1 MKKGTGKNLSTS
13 KQYNRGLILQ
23 LIATNEATSRIELA
37 TTTKLTKMTITNI
50 VSEYIEH
57 GIVEQCEEKITE
69 GSGRNPIRLR
79 IAEKA
84 PTVIG
89 LYITRDKIEAV
100 LCTLGLEILNRKV
113 MPFKTL
119 KKEEVRQYSYH
130 VIDQL
135 LAETDLKVLGIG
147 VAVMGPVDINNG
159 IILNPPH
166 FFGIENVNITQFLE
180 ERYGLPVMVDHDQ
193 NSAAQAEVLFGAGKN
208 VQDFIFLGITKGIGS
223 GFVSDGKVF
232 HNKMGM
238 ASELG
243 HISIDRNGKRC
254 ACGNRGCLEV
264 YACVDAMEEKLHK
277 VTGENHTFQ
286 EFCKMK
292 KRRDVDKVLREMVND
307 IAVAIVSGINILHPQ
322 LVILGNECMD
332 WDDKYV
338 YLLEEKVNEEK
349 FTQNYGRVPIRKAYF
364 GKDSQLLGAA
374 ANVLYHIFSGK
385 LPLF

>member
-1 MKKGTGKNLSTS
+1 MKKGIGKNLSTS

-37 TTTKLTKMTITNI
+37 TTTMLTKMTITNI

-135 LAETDLKVLGIG
+135 LAETYLKVLGIG

-180 ERYGLPVMVDHDQ
+180 ERYGLPVVVDHDQ

-264 YACVDAMEEKLHK
+264 YACVDAMEEKLRK

-286 EFCKMK
+286 EFCRMK
-292 KRRDVDKVLREMVND
+292 KRRDVDKVLREMVDD

-374 ANVLYHIFSGK
+374 ANVLYHMFSGK

>member
-1 MKKGTGKNLSTS
+1 MKKGIGKNLSTS

-37 TTTKLTKMTITNI
+37 TTTMLTKMTITNI

-180 ERYGLPVMVDHDQ
+180 ERYGLPVVVDHDQ

-264 YACVDAMEEKLHK
+264 YACVDAMEEKLRK

-286 EFCKMK
+286 EFCRMK
-292 KRRDVDKVLREMVND
+292 KRRDVDKVLREMVDD

-322 LVILGNECMD
+322 LVLLGNECMD

-374 ANVLYHIFSGK
+374 ANVLYHMFSGK

>member
-1 MKKGTGKNLSTS
+1 MKKGIGKNLSTS
-13 KQYNRGLILQ
+13 KQYNRGLTLQ
-23 LIATNEATSRIELA
+23 LIATNEATSRVELA
-37 TTTKLTKMTITNI
+37 TTTQLTKMTITNI
-50 VSEYIEH
+50 VSEYIENN
-57 GIVEQCEEKITE
+57 IVEECEEKITE
-69 GSGRNPIRLR
+69 GCGRNPVRLR
-79 IAEKA
+79 ISEKA
-84 PTVIG
+84 PNVIG

-100 LCTLGLEILNRKV
+100 LCTLSLEILNRKIV
-113 MPFKTL
+113 PFKTL
-119 KKEEVRQYSYH
+119 KKEEVRQFSNR
-130 VIDQL
+130 VIDEI
-135 LAETDLKVLGIG
+135 LAETDSKVVGIG

-159 IILNPPH
+159 IVLNPPH

-180 ERYGLPVMVDHDQ
+180 ERYGLPVVVDHDQ

-254 ACGNRGCLEV
+254 ECGNRGCLEM
-264 YACVDAMEEKLHK
+264 YASVDVMKEKLQK
-277 VTGENHTFQ
+277 VTGENRTFR
-286 EFCKMK
+286 EFCKMS
-292 KRRDVDKVLREMVND
+292 KRREVDKVMREMVDD
-307 IAVAIVSGINILHPQ
+307 IAVAIVSGINILHPE

-338 YLLEEKVNEEK
+338 YLLEEKANQEK

-374 ANVLYHIFSGK
+374 ANVLYQIFRGK
-385 LPLF
+385 LLLF

>member
-135 LAETDLKVLGIG
+135 LEETDLKVLGIG

-180 ERYGLPVMVDHDQ
+180 ERYGFPVVVDHDQ

-264 YACVDAMEEKLHK
+264 YACVDAMEEKLRK

>member
-180 ERYGLPVMVDHDQ
+180 ERYGLPVVVDHDQ

-264 YACVDAMEEKLHK
+264 YACVDAMEEKLRK

>member
-50 VSEYIEH
+50 ISEYIEH
-57 GIVEQCEEKITE
+57 GIVEQCDEKVTE
-69 GSGRNPIRLR
+69 GCGRNPIRLR
-79 IAEKA
+79 ISEAA

-100 LCTLGLEILNRKV
+100 LCTFSLEILNRKV
-113 MPFKTL
+113 IPFKTL
-119 KKEEVRQYSYH
+119 KKEEVRQYSYS
-130 VIDQL
+130 VIDQIMQ
-135 LAETDLKVLGIG
+135 ETDSRVLGIG

-180 ERYGLPVMVDHDQ
+180 ERYGLPIVVDHDQ

-243 HISIDRNGKRC
+243 HISIDRNGRRC

-264 YACVDAMEEKLHK
+264 YACVDVMEEKLRK
-277 VTGENHTFQ
+277 VTGENHTYQ

-292 KRRDVDKVLREMVND
+292 KRRDVDKVIREMIDDV
-307 IAVAIVSGINILHPQ
+307 AVAIVSGINILHPQ
-322 LVILGNECMD
+322 LVILGNECME
-332 WDDKYV
+332 WDDRYV

-374 ANVLYHIFSGK
+374 ANVLYKVFSGK
-385 LPLF
+385 LSLF

>member
-135 LAETDLKVLGIG
+135 LEETDLKVLGIG

-180 ERYGLPVMVDHDQ
+180 ERYGLPVVVDHDQ

-243 HISIDRNGKRC
+243 HISIDRNGKRG

-264 YACVDAMEEKLHK
+264 YACVDAMEEKLRK

>member
-135 LAETDLKVLGIG
+135 LEETDLKVLGIG
-147 VAVMGPVDINNG
+147 VAAMGPVDITNG
-159 IILNPPH
+159 IILTPPH

-180 ERYGLPVMVDHDQ
+180 ERYGLPVVVDHDQ

-243 HISIDRNGKRC
+243 HISIDRNGQRC

-264 YACVDAMEEKLHK
+264 YACVDAMEEKLRK

>member
-1 MKKGTGKNLSTS
+1 MKKGIGKNLSTS

-37 TTTKLTKMTITNI
+37 TTTMLTKMTITNI

-135 LAETDLKVLGIG
+135 FAETDLKVLGIG

-180 ERYGLPVMVDHDQ
+180 ERYGLPVVVDHDQ

-264 YACVDAMEEKLHK
+264 YACVDAMEEKLRK

-292 KRRDVDKVLREMVND
+292 KRRDVDKVLREMVDD

>member
-1 MKKGTGKNLSTS
+1 MKKGIGKNLSTS

-37 TTTKLTKMTITNI
+37 TTTMLTKMTITNI

-180 ERYGLPVMVDHDQ
+180 ERYGLPVVVDHDQ

-264 YACVDAMEEKLHK
+264 YACVDAMEEKLRK

-286 EFCKMK
+286 EFCRMK
-292 KRRDVDKVLREMVND
+292 KRRDVDKVLREMVDD

-374 ANVLYHIFSGK
+374 ANVLYYMFSGK

>member
-1 MKKGTGKNLSTS
+1 MKKGIGKNLSTS

-37 TTTKLTKMTITNI
+37 TTTMLTKMTITNI

-180 ERYGLPVMVDHDQ
+180 ERYGLPVVVDHDQ

-264 YACVDAMEEKLHK
+264 YACVDAMEEKLRK

-286 EFCKMK
+286 EFCRMK
-292 KRRDVDKVLREMVND
+292 KRRDVDKVLREMVDD

-374 ANVLYHIFSGK
+374 ANVLYHMFSGK

>member
-1 MKKGTGKNLSTS
+1 MKKGIGKNLSTS

-37 TTTKLTKMTITNI
+37 TTTMLTKMTITNI

-113 MPFKTL
+113 MPFITL

-180 ERYGLPVMVDHDQ
+180 ERYGLPVVVDHDQ

-264 YACVDAMEEKLHK
+264 YACVDAMEEKLRK

-286 EFCKMK
+286 EFCRMK
-292 KRRDVDKVLREMVND
+292 KRRDVDKVLREMVDD

-374 ANVLYHIFSGK
+374 ANVLYHMFSGK

>member
-1 MKKGTGKNLSTS
+1 MKKGIGKNLSTS

-37 TTTKLTKMTITNI
+37 TTTMLTKMTITNI

-180 ERYGLPVMVDHDQ
+180 ERYGLPVVVDHDQ

-264 YACVDAMEEKLHK
+264 YACVDAMEEKLRK

-286 EFCKMK
+286 EFCRMK
-292 KRRDVDKVLREMVND
+292 KRRDVDKVLREMVDD

>member
-1 MKKGTGKNLSTS
+1 MKKGVGKNLITS

-23 LIATNEATSRIELA
+23 LIATDEATSRIELA

-50 VSEYIEH
+50 ISEYIEN

-69 GSGRNPIRLR
+69 GCGRNPIRLR
-79 IAEKA
+79 ISDKA
-84 PTVIG
+84 PNVIG

-100 LCTLGLEILNRKV
+100 LCSLSLEILNRKV
-113 MPFKTL
+113 ISFQTL
-119 KKEEVRQYSYH
+119 KKEEVRQYSYR
-130 VIDQL
+130 VIDMIL
-135 LAETDLKVLGIG
+135 EETDSKVLGIG
-147 VAVMGPVDINNG
+147 VAVMGPVDINKG

-180 ERYGLPVMVDHDQ
+180 ERYGLPIVVDHDQ

-208 VQDFIFLGITKGIGS
+208 VQDFIFLGITQGIGS

-254 ACGNRGCLEV
+254 VCGNRGCLEM
-264 YACVDAMEEKLHK
+264 YASVNVMEEKLCR
-277 VTGENHTFQ
+277 VTGEKHTFQ
-286 EFCKMK
+286 EFCKMR
-292 KRRDVDKVLREMVND
+292 KRRDVDKVMREMVDD
-307 IAVAIVSGINILHPQ
+307 IAVAVVSGINILHPQ

-332 WDDKYV
+332 WDDQYV
-338 YLLEEKVNEEK
+338 YLLEEKVNKEK
-349 FTQNYGRVPIRKAYF
+349 FIQNYGRGPIRKAYF

-374 ANVLYHIFSGK
+374 ANVLFQIFRGK
-385 LPLF
+385 LLLF

>member
-1 MKKGTGKNLSTS
+1 MKKGVGQNLITS

-23 LIATNEATSRIELA
+23 LIATDEATSRIELA
-37 TTTKLTKMTITNI
+37 TTTQLTKMTITNI
-50 VSEYIEH
+50 ISEYIEN

-69 GSGRNPIRLR
+69 GCGRNPIRLK
-79 IAEKA
+79 ISDKA
-84 PTVIG
+84 PNVIG

-100 LCTLGLEILNRKV
+100 LCSLNLEILNRKV
-113 MPFKTL
+113 ISFQTL
-119 KKEEVRQYSYH
+119 KKEEVRQYSYR
-130 VIDQL
+130 VIDMIL
-135 LAETDLKVLGIG
+135 EETDSKVLGIG
-147 VAVMGPVDINNG
+147 VAVMGPVDINKG

-180 ERYGLPVMVDHDQ
+180 ERYGLPIVVDHDQ

-208 VQDFIFLGITKGIGS
+208 VQDFIFLGITQGIGS

-254 ACGNRGCLEV
+254 VCGNRGCLEM
-264 YACVDAMEEKLHK
+264 YASVNVMEEKLCR
-277 VTGENHTFQ
+277 VTGEKHTFQ
-286 EFCKMK
+286 EFCKMR
-292 KRRDVDKVLREMVND
+292 KRRDVDKVMREMVDD
-307 IAVAIVSGINILHPQ
+307 IAVAVVSGINILHPQ

-332 WDDKYV
+332 WDDQYV
-338 YLLEEKVNEEK
+338 YLLEEKVNKEK
-349 FTQNYGRVPIRKAYF
+349 FIQNYGRVPIRKAYF

-374 ANVLYHIFSGK
+374 ANVLFQIFRGK
-385 LPLF
+385 LLLF

>member
-135 LAETDLKVLGIG
+135 LEETDLKVLGIG

-180 ERYGLPVMVDHDQ
+180 ERYGLPVVVDHDQ

-264 YACVDAMEEKLHK
+264 YACVDAMEEKLRK
-277 VTGENHTFQ
+277 VTEENHTFQ

>member
-135 LAETDLKVLGIG
+135 LEETDLKVLGIG
-147 VAVMGPVDINNG
+147 VAVMGPVDITNG
-159 IILNPPH
+159 IILTPPH

-180 ERYGLPVMVDHDQ
+180 ERYGLPVVVDHDQ

-264 YACVDAMEEKLHK
+264 YACVDAMEEKLRK

>member
-23 LIATNEATSRIELA
+23 LIATNEATSRVELA
-37 TTTKLTKMTITNI
+37 TTTGLTKMTITNI
-50 VSEYIEH
+50 ISEYIEH

-69 GSGRNPIRLR
+69 GCGRNPIRLR
-79 IAEKA
+79 IAESA
-84 PTVIG
+84 PAVIG

-100 LCTLGLEILNRKV
+100 LCTLSLEILNRKV
-113 MPFKTL
+113 IPFKTL
-119 KKEEVRQYSYH
+119 KKEEVRQYSYS
-130 VIDQL
+130 VIDQIL
-135 LAETDLKVLGIG
+135 NETNAKVLGIG

-180 ERYGLPVMVDHDQ
+180 ERYGFPVVVDHDQ

-264 YACVDAMEEKLHK
+264 YARVDVMVDKLRK
-277 VTGENHTFQ
+277 VTGEDHTFR

-292 KRRDVDKVLREMVND
+292 KRRDVDKVLREMVDD
-307 IAVAIVSGINILHPQ
+307 IAAALVSGINILHPQ

-332 WDDKYV
+332 WDDRYV

-364 GKDSQLLGAA
+364 GKDSQLLGAS
-374 ANVLYHIFSGK
+374 ANVLYRVFSGK

>member
-180 ERYGLPVMVDHDQ
+180 ERYGFPVVVDHDQ

-264 YACVDAMEEKLHK
+264 YACVDAMEEKLRK

>member
-1 MKKGTGKNLSTS
+1 MKKGIGKNLSTS
-13 KQYNRGLILQ
+13 KQDNRGLILQ

-37 TTTKLTKMTITNI
+37 TTTMLTKMTITNI

-180 ERYGLPVMVDHDQ
+180 ERYGLPVVVDHDQ

-264 YACVDAMEEKLHK
+264 YACVDAMEEKLRK

-286 EFCKMK
+286 EFCRMK
-292 KRRDVDKVLREMVND
+292 KRRDVDKVLREMVDD

-374 ANVLYHIFSGK
+374 ANVLYHMFSGK

>member
-135 LAETDLKVLGIG
+135 LEETDLKVLGIG

-180 ERYGLPVMVDHDQ
+180 ERYGLPVVVDHDQ

-264 YACVDAMEEKLHK
+264 YACVDAMEEKLRK

>member
-37 TTTKLTKMTITNI
+37 TTTMLTKMTITNI

-180 ERYGLPVMVDHDQ
+180 ERYGFPVVVDHDQ

-264 YACVDAMEEKLHK
+264 YACVDAMEEKLRK

-292 KRRDVDKVLREMVND
+292 KRRDVDKVLREMVDD

-374 ANVLYHIFSGK
+374 ANVLYHMFSGK

>member
-1 MKKGTGKNLSTS
+1 MKKGIGKNLSTS

-37 TTTKLTKMTITNI
+37 TTTMLTKMTITNI

-180 ERYGLPVMVDHDQ
+180 ERYGLPVVVDHDQ

-264 YACVDAMEEKLHK
+264 YACVDAMEEKLRK

-292 KRRDVDKVLREMVND
+292 KRRDVDKVLREMVDD

-374 ANVLYHIFSGK
+374 ANVLYHMFSGK

>member
-1 MKKGTGKNLSTS
+1 M
-13 KQYNRGLILQ
+13 
-23 LIATNEATSRIELA
+23 
-37 TTTKLTKMTITNI
+37 
-50 VSEYIEH
+50 
-57 GIVEQCEEKITE
+57 
-69 GSGRNPIRLR
+69 
-79 IAEKA
+79 
-84 PTVIG
+84 
-89 LYITRDKIEAV
+89 
-100 LCTLGLEILNRKV
+100 CTLGLEILNRKV

-180 ERYGLPVMVDHDQ
+180 ERYGLPVVVDHDQ

-264 YACVDAMEEKLHK
+264 YACVDAMEEKLRK

-286 EFCKMK
+286 EFCRMK
-292 KRRDVDKVLREMVND
+292 KRRDVDKVLREMVDD

-374 ANVLYHIFSGK
+374 ANVLYHMFSGK

>member
-1 MKKGTGKNLSTS
+1 MKKGVGKNLITS

-23 LIATNEATSRIELA
+23 LIATDEATSRIELA

-50 VSEYIEH
+50 ISEYIEN

-69 GSGRNPIRLR
+69 GCGRNPIRLR
-79 IAEKA
+79 ISDKA
-84 PTVIG
+84 PNVIG

-100 LCTLGLEILNRKV
+100 LCSLSLEILNRKV
-113 MPFKTL
+113 ISFQTL
-119 KKEEVRQYSYH
+119 KKEEVRQYSYR
-130 VIDQL
+130 VIDMIL
-135 LAETDLKVLGIG
+135 EETDSKVLGIG
-147 VAVMGPVDINNG
+147 VAVMGPVDINKG

-180 ERYGLPVMVDHDQ
+180 ERYGLPIVVDHDQ

-208 VQDFIFLGITKGIGS
+208 VQDFIFLGITQGIGS

-254 ACGNRGCLEV
+254 VCGNRGCLEM
-264 YACVDAMEEKLHK
+264 YASVNVMEEKLCR
-277 VTGENHTFQ
+277 VTGEKHTFQ
-286 EFCKMK
+286 EFCKMR
-292 KRRDVDKVLREMVND
+292 KRRDVDKVMREMVDD
-307 IAVAIVSGINILHPQ
+307 IAVAVVSGINILHPQ

-332 WDDKYV
+332 WDDQYV
-338 YLLEEKVNEEK
+338 YLLEEKVNKEK
-349 FTQNYGRVPIRKAYF
+349 FIQNNGRVPIRKAYF

-374 ANVLYHIFSGK
+374 ANVLFQIFRGK
-385 LPLF
+385 LLLF

>member
-180 ERYGLPVMVDHDQ
+180 ERYGLPVVVDHDQ

-264 YACVDAMEEKLHK
+264 YACVDAMEEKLRK

-374 ANVLYHIFSGK
+374 ANVLYHMFSGK

>member
-79 IAEKA
+79 IAERA

-100 LCTLGLEILNRKV
+100 LSTLGLEILNRKV

-180 ERYGLPVMVDHDQ
+180 ERYGFPVVVDHDQ

-264 YACVDAMEEKLHK
+264 YACVDAMEEKLRK

-292 KRRDVDKVLREMVND
+292 KRRDVDKVLREMVDD

-374 ANVLYHIFSGK
+374 ANVLYHMFSGK